1 MLSKIILKN
10 FKSNFR
16 NYIIFFVSNIIAIAE
31 LFVFWG
37 IGNVVR
43 DAVTDNIVGVALAF
57 DFKVASG
64 LVIFITVFL
73 MIYSMRHYVKVR
85 MKDYTTFIVLGM
97 RRKTSILLLLAEY
110 SIGCLASLIAGL
122 LLGTG
127 LLYGTQEALH
137 RLNPDFLVVT
147 KADPVIYRNTCALS
161 LVIMVL
167 VFLALMIWMEGRDL
181 STLISPAERNEK
193 KPVGKKWWIIVLA
206 GVGLIAFSAYY
217 YTSSDKGYVYA
228 HITWIIGLF
237 LVVYFGLALILES
250 LRKRQNFYIRHILQL
265 NQLYSRYQNS
275 LLIMLILLVMNFCS
289 LTYLA
294 VEISGTLPLNQ
305 YRENYR
311 YDAVWFAQ
319 EKDQEFTEE
328 IIKAHQGEVKMIP
341 MIRLTTFYDAE
352 HIGVSASDYEEL
364 TGKKVALSGQ
374 EIVVGI
380 EDQEFEKTEQI
391 TDKSKKKVYQSL
403 YIGKYIDRGDTLPNR
418 QDPELTYD
426 VKDIFT
432 QSVIGQYSIDQA
444 HENMIVLSDEYFEE
458 KWEQIRQNPEE
469 SSVLEL
475 FTFPKETREQA
486 CAELEEYVEKYGVKT
501 NFKIQGTMEQTLYLT
516 DDFLHD
522 QEMRLTFSLLSK
534 VFLFISLFVSSVFVV
549 GIKTLSEMEY
559 YQKRYEFL
567 DCMGMKKK
575 QQRRLIRFE
584 NAMLS
589 YIAEGAAL
597 IVAFT
602 YLGAHLYG
610 LQEVGDW
617 VRPEFWGYWAGIIVG
632 YLMANYLVQ
641 RLFAWYMIRK
651 LGKGR
656 K

>member
-73 MIYSMRHYVKVR
+73 MIYSMRHYVRVR

-319 EKDQEFTEE
+319 KKDQDFTEE
-328 IIKAHQGEVKMIP
+328 IIEAHQGEVKMIP

-458 KWEQIRQNPEE
+458 KWEQIRQ
-469 SSVLEL
+469 
-475 FTFPKETREQA
+475 
-486 CAELEEYVEKYGVKT
+486 
-501 NFKIQGTMEQTLYLT
+501 LT
-516 DDFLHD
+516 EDFLHD

-534 VFLFISLFVSSVFVV
+534 VFLFVSLFVSSVFVV